1 MPIGWW
7 AGLGW
12 AEAAVPRQVS
22 KFRGGIEEFAG
33 LVRGQAAGGPAF
45 TGGGDDSRFAVK
57 EVTLGGF

>member
-1 MPIGWW
+1 
-7 AGLGW
+7 
-12 AEAAVPRQVS
+12 VPRQVS